1 MQFTKYDLG
10 QLDKGRVV
18 EIILKGNAANVRL
31 MDSSNFNNY
40 RNGRN
45 HRYIGGLAKK
55 SPVRLQTTH
64 SAHWYVAI
72 DLAGL
77 GGRVQSSVRVLPAPL
92 PQIENRPLA
101 EVPSLVHNNGL
112 TGL

>member
-55 SPVRLQTTH
+55 SPLDCRRRTQRIGMLQ
-64 SAHWYVAI
+64 SIWRGWVEEFK
-72 DLAGL
+72 
-77 GGRVQSSVRVLPAPL
+77 VQFGFYQHRY
-92 PQIENRPLA
+92 RK
-101 EVPSLVHNNGL
+101 
-112 TGL
+112 

>member
-45 HRYIGGLAKK
+45 HRYIG
-55 SPVRLQTTH
+55 
-64 SAHWYVAI
+64 
-72 DLAGL
+72 D
-77 GGRVQSSVRVLPAPL
+77 
-92 PQIENRPLA
+92 
-101 EVPSLVHNNGL
+101 
-112 TGL
+112 